1 MTDTVFDGV
10 QTRLTHH
17 LSFLRLPLSS
27 DSVALRLSLYLHP
40 ALTCQGSSQLSSPST
55 PPPPHTH
62 TSHGL
67 IVLHLFIQA
76 FMAASSSRGL
86 ISPAN
91 DGSLPRL
98 LPLFIIG
105 VHSHHISLTLGR
117 WFSHWTTLPGRHITN
132 LQRGARG
139 EASDTIRGEAS
150 NHCLFCRFN
159 SIQNAT
165 RHFNVIFWTAFTAFH
180 LFTV

>member
-10 QTRLTHH
+10 QTRLTHN

-27 DSVALRLSLYLHP
+27 DSVALRLSL
-40 ALTCQGSSQLSSPST
+40 SPSRT
-55 PPPPHTH
+55 HLPGVVAAPPPLPCTH

-98 LPLFIIG
+98 SLLFIIG

-132 LQRGARG
+132 LQRGARR

-159 SIQNAT
+159 SLQNAT
-165 RHFNVIFWTAFTAFH
+165 RRFNVIFWTTFTAFH